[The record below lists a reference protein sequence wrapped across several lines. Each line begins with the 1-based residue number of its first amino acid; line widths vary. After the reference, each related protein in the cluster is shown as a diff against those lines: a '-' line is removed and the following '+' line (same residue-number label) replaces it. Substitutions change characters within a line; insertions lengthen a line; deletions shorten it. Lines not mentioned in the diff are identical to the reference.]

1 MTTDT
6 AVNVTKRVVEDKGKK
21 RSYTRVVEC
30 LDNSCCIFIVPLD
43 EIPYIDYPEIF
54 FSRHESVTMPFR
66 YIADVKTFTTKEGD
80 QKAIKKPLMPPGMLE
95 LLKKDNEMTLD
106 F

>member
-6 AVNVTKRVVEDKGKK
+6 AVNVTRKVVEDKSKFWPNTLYSGW
-21 RSYTRVVEC
+21 SD
-30 LDNSCCIFIVPLD
+30 LFILVVPLD
-43 EIPYIDYPEIF
+43 EVPYIDYPEIF

-66 YIADVKTFTTKEGD
+66 YIAETKTITTKDGE
-80 QKAIKKPLMPPGMLE
+80 QKTIKKPLMPPGMLE

>member
-6 AVNVTKRVVEDKGKK
+6 AVNVTKRVVEDKSKSNCF
-21 RSYTRVVEC
+21 RSLFC
-30 LDNSCCIFIVPLD
+30 AHFFFLLVPLN
-43 EIPYIDYPEIF
+43 EVPYIDYPEIF

-66 YIADVKTFTTKEGD
+66 YIAEEKTITTKEGE
-80 QKAIKKPLMPPGMLE
+80 QKTIKKPLMPPGMFE
-95 LLKKDNEMTLD
+95 LIKKDNEMTLD

>member
-6 AVNVTKRVVEDKGKK
+6 AVNVTKRVVED
-21 RSYTRVVEC
+21 RSKLLFLDHLTVVI
-30 LDNSCCIFIVPLD
+30 NFFFIIVPLD
-43 EIPYIDYPEIF
+43 EVPYIDYPEIF

-66 YIADVKTFTTKEGD
+66 YIAESKTITTKDGE
-80 QKAIKKPLMPPGMLE
+80 QKTIKKPLMPPGMLE